1 MKPTN
6 SSGNFLSQFETN
18 SHVSIMQTQTTQT
31 SFESHSI
38 DDHKKLF
45 SNETNEL
52 SQTARTTLSNYDVIK
67 SLEKTN
73 ENIVVHPP
81 LRVRLQKANEKS
93 VVLKWDHN
101 QLNSDNKISLHCEY
115 NSHYYA

>member
-38 DDHKKLF
+38 EMVDQDKSHATV
-45 SNETNEL
+45 SNAEIL
-52 SQTARTTLSNYDVIK
+52 HSSIGQCLHVYDRP
-67 SLEKTN
+67 S
-73 ENIVVHPP
+73 
-81 LRVRLQKANEKS
+81 
-93 VVLKWDHN
+93 
-101 QLNSDNKISLHCEY
+101 
-115 NSHYYA
+115 